1 MRTPVAVLH
10 GELGGDVAAER
21 EPDQIDLVEP
31 EEVEQLDIV
40 HDVVVDVVHR
50 RIVGGFAEARMKRKK
65 DPELVGPGLGE
76 LEAVERAGPMQKQ
89 QRLPAAGGQQ
99 DDLHPVDGVRLAFE
113 FGHG

>member
-1 MRTPVAVLH
+1 MLVVAQSGRPDQDQLAHPVAVLH

-21 EPDQIDLVEP
+21 EPDQVDLVEP

-50 RIVGGFAEARMKRKK
+50 RIVGGFAEARMKRKM

-76 LEAVERAGPMQKQ
+76 LEAVERCRPRGET
-89 QRLPAAGGQQ
+89 PAAPRCRRSTG
-99 DDLHPVDGVRLAFE
+99 
-113 FGHG
+113 